1 MSERVA
7 IVTGTSAG
15 IGQALAELL
24 LTREWTVV
32 GVSRRA
38 VTFDQPGYRHLSHD
52 LADVAN
58 LESALGPGL
67 LHELAAGTFGRV
79 GLVNNGAA
87 MGQLRPI
94 ERWEPAEQL
103 RVYATNVVAPTW
115 LMGWL
120 GRTVPADRSLRI
132 VNVSSGASG
141 LPIPGL
147 GDYGSSKAALR
158 HVGATFA
165 AEHEG
170 RDLAVLS
177 YEPGVVETAM
187 QETARAQ
194 SPADFPSQPLFIE
207 FARSGRSATPAQVV
221 PTIADF
227 LENAEARGFSEA
239 RFGE

>member
-1 MSERVA
+1 MSERLA

-15 IGQALAELL
+15 IGRALAQLL
-24 LTREWTVV
+24 LSRGWSVV
-32 GVSRRA
+32 GISRSG
-38 VTFDQPGYRHLSHD
+38 VDFPQPGYRHLAHD
-52 LADVAN
+52 LTDAAG
-58 LESALGPGL
+58 LETALGPAL
-67 LHELAAGTFGRV
+67 LAELAAAPWQRI
-79 GLVNNGAA
+79 GLVNNAAA
-87 MGQLRPI
+87 MGQLKPI
-94 ERWEPAEQL
+94 ERWTPEGQL

-120 GRTVPADRSLRI
+120 ARTVPADRSLRI
-132 VNVSSGASG
+132 VNLSSGASG

-194 SPADFPSQPLFIE
+194 SPADFPSQPLFLE

-227 LENAEARGFSEA
+227 LENVEARGFSEA
-239 RFGE
+239 RFGG